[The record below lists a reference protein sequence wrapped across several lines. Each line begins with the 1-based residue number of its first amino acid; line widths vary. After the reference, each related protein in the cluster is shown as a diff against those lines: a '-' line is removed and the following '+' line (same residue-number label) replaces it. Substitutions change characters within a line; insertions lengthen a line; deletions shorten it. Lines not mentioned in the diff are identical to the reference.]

1 MIEYLLFREVTWWV
15 LEKKIVILKYIK
27 LIKNIYARSVI
38 SVKTSGNILRMSI
51 CTNNGRTH

>member
-15 LEKKIVILKYIK
+15 LENKIVILKYIK

-51 CTNNGRTH
+51 CTNNG